1 MAYRETGR
9 TTQRHRALD
18 VVFEADERGFL
29 YPEDLLD
36 LLTERRSLSTAQV
49 PIGEFG
55 VKIVE
60 AFADESYNVDT
71 LIEAASE
78 DWSLDRMNVV
88 DRTILRLGTTEL
100 LVMGTPRSAVVAE
113 WAHLARKLSTERSVG
128 FVMGVLNKVAD
139 IRARELAAN
148 ASDPVE
154 ARPSEAIDVPS
165 AVEAAEPVAPTD
177 GPVSSEID
185 VLEPSAPDSST
196 E

>member
-1 MAYRETGR
+1 
-9 TTQRHRALD
+9 
-18 VVFEADERGFL
+18 
-29 YPEDLLD
+29 
-36 LLTERRSLSTAQV
+36 
-49 PIGEFG
+49 
-55 VKIVE
+55 
-60 AFADESYNVDT
+60 
-71 LIEAASE
+71 
-78 DWSLDRMNVV
+78 
-88 DRTILRLGTTEL
+88 
-100 LVMGTPRSAVVAE
+100 MGTPRSAVVAE

>member
-18 VVFEADERGFL
+18 VVFEADERGLL

-100 LVMGTPRSAVVAE
+100 LVMGTPRSAVEAE

>member
-18 VVFEADERGFL
+18 VIFEADERGL
-29 YPEDLLD
+29 LHPKDLTDLLA
-36 LLTERRSLSTAQV
+36 ERRTLSTAQI

-60 AFADESYNVDT
+60 AFADESYNIDT

-78 DWSLDRMNVV
+78 DWALDRMNVV
-88 DRTILRLGTTEL
+88 DRSILRLGTTEL
-100 LVMGTPRSAVVAE
+100 IVLGTPRSPVVAE

-128 FVMGVLNKVAD
+128 FVMGILNKVAD

-148 ASDPVE
+148 TAEPED
-154 ARPSEAIDVPS
+154 ATPSEPTDEP
-165 AVEAAEPVAPTD
+165 AEPVAPMGAVT
-177 GPVSSEID
+177 PSSEID
-185 VLEPSAPDSST
+185 GSESSIPDSST

>member
-18 VVFEADERGFL
+18 VVFEADERGLL
-29 YPEDLLD
+29 YPVDLLD
-36 LLTERRSLSTAQV
+36 LLNERRSLSTAQV

-55 VKIVE
+55 GKIVE
-60 AFADESYNVDT
+60 AFADESDNVDT

-113 WAHLARKLSTERSVG
+113 WAHLARKLSTDRSVG

-148 ASDPVE
+148 AAEGAEPAESLGAAD
-154 ARPSEAIDVPS
+154 ATAADADVPDTDVADNSS
-165 AVEAAEPVAPTD
+165 ADSPT
-177 GPVSSEID
+177 E
-185 VLEPSAPDSST
+185 
-196 E
+196 

>member
-18 VVFEADERGFL
+18 VVFEADERGLL

-154 ARPSEAIDVPS
+154 ARPSEATDVPS
-165 AVEAAEPVAPTD
+165 AVEAAEPVATTD

>member
-18 VVFEADERGFL
+18 VVFEADERGLL

-148 ASDPVE
+148 ASDPVV

>member
-18 VVFEADERGFL
+18 VVFEADERGLL

-88 DRTILRLGTTEL
+88 DRTILRLGTL
-100 LVMGTPRSAVVAE
+100 PGFLSWVLRAARSWQVGTFGSQA
-113 WAHLARKLSTERSVG
+113 L
-128 FVMGVLNKVAD
+128 D
-139 IRARELAAN
+139 
-148 ASDPVE
+148 
-154 ARPSEAIDVPS
+154 
-165 AVEAAEPVAPTD
+165 
-177 GPVSSEID
+177 
-185 VLEPSAPDSST
+185 
-196 E
+196 

>member
-18 VVFEADERGFL
+18 VVFEADERGLL

-154 ARPSEAIDVPS
+154 ARPSEAIDGPS

>member
-18 VVFEADERGFL
+18 VVFEADERGLL

-165 AVEAAEPVAPTD
+165 AVEAAEPVATTD